1 MEGDSILTTT
11 TYEQK
16 WDLDVFFEGGSSSP
30 SFEAF
35 LQELQAELGEFQSLV
50 QAFNVP
56 TDANDKSELLTII
69 NAFQS
74 AFKKLRQ
81 AGAFVSCLT
90 AQDTTD
96 KKANLLQGKTTQLN
110 AQLQSVLTAF
120 DQKLITIDQNVW
132 EALLSEE
139 PFNELSF
146 VLEERRTRA
155 KEKLSLEQENLI
167 NALGVDGYHA
177 WGQLYN
183 TVVGNIKVPFEENG
197 ETKEFSVGQAFNKF
211 SSSNRN
217 VRKTMFENWEK
228 AWDDH
233 SDYIGDA
240 LNHLG
245 GFRLNVY
252 KARGWEDG
260 VLSEP
265 LDINRMSKQTLE
277 TMWNVISENKAPF
290 VEYLN
295 RKAKLLGVEKL
306 SWFDLDAPVGNA
318 ESTVSY
324 QEGAEF
330 ILEQFSKFGPKL
342 TEFTQKAFEDSWIE
356 AEDRPGKRPGGFC
369 TSFPE
374 SDQSR
379 IFMTFSGTPSNVST
393 LAHELGH
400 AFHQH
405 AMAGVHTL
413 NRSYA
418 MNVAETASTFAEMIV
433 ADASV
438 KNAKTQDEK
447 VALLEDKIQRS
458 VAFYMN
464 IHARFLFETRFY
476 EERKQGIVSTERL
489 NELMLEAQ
497 QEAYCGAL
505 DQYHP
510 HFWASKMHF
519 YITGVP
525 FYNFPYTFGY
535 LFSLGIYAKALEEG
549 TEYEEKYIALLK
561 DTASMTVEELAKK
574 HLGVDLTQRDFWEKA
589 VKLSVKDVEEFLAI
603 TE

>member
-1 MEGDSILTTT
+1 MSTR

-16 WDLDVFFEGGSSSP
+16 WDLDVFFEGGSSSHVFH
-30 SFEAF
+30 SFLET
-35 LQELQAELGEFQSLV
+35 LKKELTEFSELVHQFQVPTNAKEKEGLLHILDDFQS
-50 QAFNVP
+50 
-56 TDANDKSELLTII
+56 S
-69 NAFQS
+69 
-74 AFKKLRQ
+74 FKKLRQ

-96 KKANLLQGKTTQLN
+96 RGASLLQGKITQLSSEF
-110 AQLQSVLTAF
+110 QSILTAF
-120 DQKLITIDQNVW
+120 DQKLVAVEQSVW
-132 EALLSEE
+132 DELLSVE
-139 PFNELSF
+139 PLNELSY

-183 TVVGNIKVPFEENG
+183 MVVGNIKVPFDENG
-197 ETKEFSVGQAFNKF
+197 ETNQLSVGQAFNKF
-211 SSSNRN
+211 SSSDRN
-217 VRKTMFENWEK
+217 VRQSMFTQWEK
-228 AWDDH
+228 AWDAH
-233 SDYIGDA
+233 SDYIGET

-252 KARGWEDG
+252 KARGWEN
-260 VLSEP
+260 VLDEP
-265 LDINRMSKQTLE
+265 LDINRMSKETLE
-277 TMWNVISENKAPF
+277 TMWTVITENKAPF

-295 RKAKLLGVEKL
+295 RKAKLLDLNRL
-306 SWFDLDAPVGNA
+306 SWYDLDAPVGQT
-318 ESTVSY
+318 ESKVSY

-330 ILEQFSKFGPKL
+330 ILEQFGKFGSSL
-342 TEFTQKAFEDSWIE
+342 TEFTQKAFNDSWIE

-405 AMAGVHTL
+405 AMADVHTL

-438 KNAKTQDEK
+438 KNAKSEDEK
-447 VALLEDKIQRS
+447 IALLEDKIQRS

-476 EERKQGIVSTERL
+476 EERKAGIVSTDRL
-489 NELMLEAQ
+489 NELMLDAQ
-497 QEAYCGAL
+497 KEAYCGAL
-505 DQYHP
+505 DEYHP
-510 HFWASKMHF
+510 QFWASKMHF

-549 TEYEEKYIALLK
+549 TDYEEKYIALLK
-561 DTASMTVEELAKK
+561 DTASMKVEDLAAK
-574 HLGVDLTQRDFWEKA
+574 HLGVDLTKRDFWEKA
-589 VKLSVKDVEEFLAI
+589 VKLSIKDVEEFLEL
-603 TE
+603 TK

>member
-1 MEGDSILTTT
+1 MSTR

-30 SFEAF
+30 AFHAF
-35 LQELQAELGEFQSLV
+35 LEALQKELTEFSALV
-50 QAFNVP
+50 DGFQVPSNVK
-56 TDANDKSELLTII
+56 DKEGLEHILE
-69 NAFQS
+69 AFQS
-74 AFKKLRQ
+74 SFKKLRQ

-96 KKANLLQGKTTQLN
+96 RGASLLQGKTTQLSSE
-110 AQLQSVLTAF
+110 LQSILTAF
-120 DQKLITIDQNVW
+120 DQKLIAIEQPVW
-132 EALLSEE
+132 DELLSEA
-139 PFNELSF
+139 PFNELSY

-155 KEKLSLEQENLI
+155 KEKLSLEQESLI
-167 NALGVDGYHA
+167 NALGVDGYHS

-183 TVVGNIKVPFEENG
+183 MVVGNIQIPFEENG
-197 ETKEFSVGQAFNKF
+197 ETKQLSVGQAFNKF
-211 SSSNRN
+211 SSTDRN
-217 VRKTMFENWEK
+217 VRKSMFEQWEK
-228 AWDDH
+228 TWENH
-233 SDYIGDA
+233 SDYIGEA

-252 KARGWEDG
+252 KARGWES
-260 VLSEP
+260 VLGEP
-265 LDINRMSKQTLE
+265 LDINRMSKETLD
-277 TMWNVISENKAPF
+277 TMWSVITENKAPF
-290 VEYLN
+290 VDYLN
-295 RKAKLLGVEKL
+295 RKAELLGLEGL
-306 SWFDLDAPVGNA
+306 SWYDLDAPVGQT
-318 ESTVSY
+318 ESKVTY

-330 ILEQFSKFGPKL
+330 ILDQFSKFGPKL
-342 TEFTQKAFEDSWIE
+342 TKFTQKAFEDSWIE

-438 KNAKTQDEK
+438 KNAKSKDEK
-447 VALLEDKIQRS
+447 IALIEDKIQRS

-476 EERKQGIVSTERL
+476 EERKQGIVSAERL

-497 QEAYCGAL
+497 KEAYCGAL
-505 DQYHP
+505 KEYHP
-510 HFWASKMHF
+510 QFWASKMHF

-549 TEYEEKYIALLK
+549 TDYEEKYIALLK
-561 DTASMTVEELAKK
+561 DTASMKVEDLAAK
-574 HLGVDLTQRDFWEKA
+574 HLGVDLTKRDFWEKA
-589 VKLSVKDVEEFLAI
+589 VKLSVKDVEEFIEL
-603 TE
+603 TK

>member
-1 MEGDSILTTT
+1 MSTR

-30 SFEAF
+30 A
-35 LQELQAELGEFQSLV
+35 FQSFLEALQKELTEFNELV
-50 QAFNVP
+50 DQFHVPSNVK
-56 TDANDKSELLTII
+56 DKEGLVHIL

-81 AGAFVSCLT
+81 AGAYVSCLT

-96 KKANLLQGKTTQLN
+96 RGASLLQGKTTQLSSEF
-110 AQLQSVLTAF
+110 QSILTAF
-120 DQKLITIDQNVW
+120 DQKLVAIEESVW
-132 EALLSEE
+132 NELLSVE

-155 KEKLSLEQENLI
+155 KEKLSLEQESLI

-183 TVVGNIKVPFEENG
+183 MVVGNIKVPFEENG
-197 ETKEFSVGQAFNKF
+197 ETKQLSVGQAFNKF
-211 SSSNRN
+211 SSSDRN
-217 VRKTMFENWEK
+217 VRKSMFEQWEK
-228 AWDDH
+228 AWDAH
-233 SDYIGDA
+233 TDYIGEA

-252 KARGWEDG
+252 KARGWDN
-260 VLSEP
+260 VLGEP
-265 LDINRMSKQTLE
+265 LDINRMSKETLD
-277 TMWNVISENKAPF
+277 TMWTVITENKAPF

-295 RKAKLLGVEKL
+295 RKAKLLGLERL
-306 SWFDLDAPVGNA
+306 TWYDLDAPVGET
-318 ESTVSY
+318 ESKVSY

-438 KNAKTQDEK
+438 KNATSEAEK
-447 VALLEDKIQRS
+447 IALLEDKIQRS

-476 EERKQGIVSTERL
+476 EERKTGIVSTERL

-497 QEAYCGAL
+497 KEAYCGAL
-505 DQYHP
+505 YEYHP
-510 HFWASKMHF
+510 QFWASKMHF

-535 LFSLGIYAKALEEG
+535 LFSLGIYAKALDEG
-549 TEYEEKYIALLK
+549 TDYEEKYIALLK
-561 DTASMTVEELAKK
+561 DTASMTVEELAAK
-574 HLGVDLTQRDFWEKA
+574 HLGVDLTKRDFWEKA
-589 VKLSVKDVEEFLAI
+589 VKLSIKDVEEFLEL
-603 TE
+603 TN

>member
-1 MEGDSILTTT
+1 MNVSTR

-30 SFEAF
+30 AFHAF
-35 LQELQAELGEFQSLV
+35 LEALQKELTEFSALV
-50 QAFNVP
+50 DGFQVPSNVK
-56 TDANDKSELLTII
+56 DKEGLEHILE
-69 NAFQS
+69 AFQS
-74 AFKKLRQ
+74 SFKKLRQ

-96 KKANLLQGKTTQLN
+96 RGASLLQGKTTQLSSE
-110 AQLQSVLTAF
+110 LQSILTAF
-120 DQKLITIDQNVW
+120 DQKLIAIEQPVW
-132 EALLSEE
+132 DELLSEA
-139 PFNELSF
+139 PFNELSY

-155 KEKLSLEQENLI
+155 KEKLSLEQESLI
-167 NALGVDGYHA
+167 NALGVDGYHS

-183 TVVGNIKVPFEENG
+183 MVVGNIQIPFEENG
-197 ETKEFSVGQAFNKF
+197 ETKQLSVGQAFNKF
-211 SSSNRN
+211 SSTDRN
-217 VRKTMFENWEK
+217 VRKSMFEQWEK
-228 AWDDH
+228 TWENH
-233 SDYIGDA
+233 SDYIGEA

-252 KARGWEDG
+252 KARGWES
-260 VLSEP
+260 VLGEP
-265 LDINRMSKQTLE
+265 LDINRMSKETLD
-277 TMWNVISENKAPF
+277 TMWSVITENKAPF
-290 VEYLN
+290 VDYLN
-295 RKAKLLGVEKL
+295 RKAELLGLEGL
-306 SWFDLDAPVGNA
+306 SWYDLDAPVGQT
-318 ESTVSY
+318 ESKVTY

-330 ILEQFSKFGPKL
+330 ILDQFSKFGPKL
-342 TEFTQKAFEDSWIE
+342 TKFTQKAFEDSWIE

-438 KNAKTQDEK
+438 KNAKSKDEK
-447 VALLEDKIQRS
+447 IALIEDKIQRS

-476 EERKQGIVSTERL
+476 EERKQGIVSAERL

-497 QEAYCGAL
+497 KEAYCGAL
-505 DQYHP
+505 KEYHP
-510 HFWASKMHF
+510 QFWASKMHF

-549 TEYEEKYIALLK
+549 TDYEEKYIALLK
-561 DTASMTVEELAKK
+561 DTASMKVEDLAAK
-574 HLGVDLTQRDFWEKA
+574 HLGVDLTKRDFWEKA
-589 VKLSVKDVEEFLAI
+589 VKLSVKDVEEFIEL
-603 TE
+603 TK

>member
-1 MEGDSILTTT
+1 MSTR
-11 TYEQK
+11 TYEQQ

-30 SFEAF
+30 AFDSFLEA
-35 LQELQAELGEFQSLV
+35 LQKELTEFNALV
-50 QAFNVP
+50 DQFQVP
-56 TDANDKSELLTII
+56 TNVKDKEGLVHIL

-90 AQDTTD
+90 AQDTSD
-96 KKANLLQGKTTQLN
+96 RGASLLQGKTTQLSSE
-110 AQLQSVLTAF
+110 LQSILTAF
-120 DQKLITIDQNVW
+120 DQKLVAIEQPVW
-132 EALLSEE
+132 DELLSEE
-139 PFNELSF
+139 PLNELSY

-155 KEKLSLEQENLI
+155 KEKLSLEQESLI
-167 NALGVDGYHA
+167 NALGVDGYHS

-183 TVVGNIKVPFEENG
+183 MVVGNIKIPFEENG
-197 ETKEFSVGQAFNKF
+197 ETKQLSVGQAFNKF
-211 SSSNRN
+211 SSSDRN
-217 VRKTMFENWEK
+217 VRKSMFVEWEK
-228 AWDDH
+228 AWEKH
-233 SDYIGDA
+233 SDYIGEA

-252 KARGWEDG
+252 KARGWEN
-260 VLSEP
+260 VLGEP
-265 LDINRMSKQTLE
+265 LDINRMSKETLN
-277 TMWNVISENKAPF
+277 TMWTVITENKAPF
-290 VEYLN
+290 VDYLN
-295 RKAKLLGVEKL
+295 RKAELLGLEGL
-306 SWFDLDAPVGNA
+306 SWYDLDAPVGQT
-318 ESTVSY
+318 ESKVTY

-330 ILEQFSKFGPKL
+330 ILEQFGKFGPKL
-342 TEFTQKAFEDSWIE
+342 TSFTQKAFEDSWIE

-438 KNAKTQDEK
+438 KNAKSKEEK
-447 VALLEDKIQRS
+447 IALLEDKIQRS

-476 EERKQGIVSTERL
+476 EERKQGIVSAERL

-497 QEAYCGAL
+497 KEAYCGAL
-505 DQYHP
+505 NEYHP
-510 HFWASKMHF
+510 QFWASKMHF

-535 LFSLGIYAKALEEG
+535 LFSLGIYEKALEEG
-549 TEYEEKYIALLK
+549 TDYEEKYIALLK
-561 DTASMTVEELAKK
+561 DTASMKVEDLAAK
-574 HLGVDLTQRDFWEKA
+574 HLGVDLAKRDFWEKA
-589 VKLSVKDVEEFLAI
+589 VKLSVKDVEEFLEL
-603 TE
+603 TK